1 MQKKTNCLSGLVRM
15 VLLQSAQNTA
25 SCDAYQMPTVIQD
38 DRKSELT
45 LLIQAVDEL
54 SSYGWSESD
63 RVIWH
68 ECNALN

>member
-1 MQKKTNCLSGLVRM
+1 MQNTNYLSGLVMM

-25 SCDAYQMPTVIQD
+25 SCDVYQMPTVTQD

-45 LLIQAVDEL
+45 LLIHAVDEL
-54 SSYGWSESD
+54 NSHGWSESD

-68 ECNALN
+68 ECNVLH